1 MKTWACQ
8 FLLEEKGTENKT
20 CMGVC
25 MFIKEA
31 TSYKFM

>member
-8 FLLEEKGTENKT
+8 FLLEEKGTENIT
-20 CMGVC
+20 CKGL
-25 MFIKEA
+25 FIKEA